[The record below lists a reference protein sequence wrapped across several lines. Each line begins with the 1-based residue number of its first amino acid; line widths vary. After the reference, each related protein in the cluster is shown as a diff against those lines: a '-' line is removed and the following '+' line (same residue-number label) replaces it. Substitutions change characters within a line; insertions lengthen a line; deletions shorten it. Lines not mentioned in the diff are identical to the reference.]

1 MSDRNTPEGDA
12 VIQPVMPTY
21 GRYDVAF
28 ERGEGVYLIATDG
41 RRFLDFAAGIAVNSL
56 GHAHP
61 HLVKALQD
69 QAAKL
74 WHTSNLYR
82 SPAQERLAERLVAA
96 SFADTVFFCN
106 SGVEAIEGGI
116 KLCRRYHSSGGN
128 PGRWR
133 IITFEGAFH
142 GRTLAALA
150 AANNPKYLDGF
161 GPRVDGFDNVAFN
174 NLNEVRAA
182 ITDETAAILLEPLQG
197 EGGIS
202 KAQLQF
208 MNDLRAVCDE
218 YGLLLFLDE
227 VQCGMGRTGRLFAH
241 EWAEIAPDV
250 VATAKGIG
258 SGFPMGAILA
268 REEAARGMVPGIHG
282 TTFGGNQLAMA
293 VGNAVMDVM
302 LANGFMERV
311 RERGEALYGRLTAI
325 VKVFPEIFSSVRGA
339 GLMLGLE
346 CVVPAGDVVNRLR
359 DRGLLTVPAAEN
371 VVRIL
376 PPLTIEQS
384 HIDEA
389 AVIIETVAAKWGS
402 ADG

>member
-1 MSDRNTPEGDA
+1 
-12 VIQPVMPTY
+12 MPTY

-28 ERGEGVYLIATDG
+28 ERGEGVYLIAADG
-41 RRFLDFAAGIAVNSL
+41 RRYLDFAAGIAVNSL

-61 HLVKALQD
+61 HLVGALQD

-82 SPAQERLAERLVAA
+82 SPSQERLAERLVAA

-116 KLCRRYHSSGGN
+116 KLCRRYHSAGGN
-128 PGRWR
+128 PQRWR
-133 IITFEGAFH
+133 IITFDGAFH
-142 GRTLAALA
+142 GRTLSALA

-161 GPRVDGFDNVAFN
+161 GPKVDGFDNVAFN

-182 ITDETAAILLEPLQG
+182 VTEETAAILVEPLQG
-197 EGGIS
+197 EGGIRR
-202 KAQLQF
+202 AELQF
-208 MNDLRAVCDE
+208 MKDLRAVCDE
-218 YGLLLFLDE
+218 FGLLLFLDE

-241 EWAEIAPDV
+241 EWAEIVPDV
-250 VATAKGIG
+250 VAVAKGVG
-258 SGFPMGAILA
+258 SGFPMGAILS
-268 REEAARGMVPGIHG
+268 REEAARGMVSGVHG

-293 VGNAVMDVM
+293 VGNAVMDVI
-302 LANGFMERV
+302 LADGFMEWV
-311 RERGEALYGRLTAI
+311 REQGEALFGRLTAI
-325 VKVFPEIFSSVRGA
+325 VRMFPEIFRSVRGA

-346 CVVPAGDVVNRLR
+346 CVVPAGDVVNKLR
-359 DRGLLTVPAAEN
+359 DGGLLTVPAAEN

-376 PPLTIEQS
+376 PPLIIEQS

-389 AVIIETVAAKWGS
+389 AAIIEQIAAKWGS
-402 ADG
+402 DDG

>member
-1 MSDRNTPEGDA
+1 MIPA
-12 VIQPVMPTY
+12 VMPTY

-28 ERGEGVYLIATDG
+28 ERGEGVYLIAEDG

-74 WHTSNLYR
+74 WHVSNLYR
-82 SPAQERLAERLVAA
+82 SPAQEKLAERLVAA

-106 SGVEAIEGGI
+106 SGVEAVEGAI
-116 KLCRRYHSSGGN
+116 KLCRRYHAVGGN
-128 PGRWR
+128 PQRWR
-133 IITFEGAFH
+133 IITFDGAFH
-142 GRTLAALA
+142 GRTLSALA

-161 GPRVDGFDNVAFN
+161 GPKVDGFDNVAFN

-182 ITDETAAILLEPLQG
+182 ITDETAAILIEPVQG
-197 EGGIS
+197 EGGIR
-202 KAQLQF
+202 KADQQF
-208 MNDLRAVCDE
+208 MKDLRTVCDE
-218 YGLLLFLDE
+218 FGLLLFLDE
-227 VQCGMGRTGRLFAH
+227 VQCGMGRTGKLFAH
-241 EWAEIAPDV
+241 EWAEIEPDV
-250 VATAKGIG
+250 VASAKGIG

-268 REEAARGMVPGIHG
+268 KEEAARGMVPGVHG
-282 TTFGGNQLAMA
+282 TTFGGNALAMA

-302 LANGFMERV
+302 LDDGFMERV
-311 RERGEALYGRLTAI
+311 QERGEALYGRLSAI
-325 VKVFPEIFSSVRGA
+325 VKMFPEIFRSVRGA

-346 CVVPAGDVVNRLR
+346 CAVPAGDVVGKLR
-359 DRGLLTVPAAEN
+359 EGGLLTVPAAEN

-389 AVIIETVAAKWGS
+389 ASIIETVAAGWGKG
-402 ADG
+402 DG

>member
-1 MSDRNTPEGDA
+1 M
-12 VIQPVMPTY
+12 IQAVMPTY

-61 HLVKALQD
+61 HLVKALQE
-69 QAAKL
+69 QAGKL

-82 SPAQERLAERLVAA
+82 SPGQERLAERLVAA

-116 KLCRRYHSSGGN
+116 KLCRRYHSAGGS

-133 IITFEGAFH
+133 IITFDGAFH

-150 AANNPKYLDGF
+150 AANNRKYLDGF
-161 GPRVDGFDNVAFN
+161 GPKVDGFDNVAFN

-182 ITDETAAILLEPLQG
+182 ITDETAAILVEPVQG
-197 EGGIS
+197 EGGIR
-202 KAQLQF
+202 KAELQF
-208 MNDLRAVCDE
+208 MKDLRTVSDE

-241 EWAEIAPDV
+241 EWSEIAPDV

-268 REEAARGMVPGIHG
+268 REEAARGMVPGVHG

-325 VKVFPEIFSSVRGA
+325 VKIFPEIFRSVRGA

-359 DRGLLTVPAAEN
+359 DGGLLTVSAGEN

-376 PPLTIEQS
+376 PPLVIEQS

-389 AVIIETVAAKWGS
+389 AAIIERVAAKWGAS
-402 ADG
+402 GG

>member
-1 MSDRNTPEGDA
+1 
-12 VIQPVMPTY
+12 VIPAVMPTY

-28 ERGEGVYLIATDG
+28 ERGEGVYLIAEDG

-74 WHTSNLYR
+74 WHVSNLYR
-82 SPAQERLAERLVAA
+82 SPAQEKLAERLVAA

-106 SGVEAIEGGI
+106 SGVEAVEGAI
-116 KLCRRYHSSGGN
+116 KLCRRYHAVGGN
-128 PGRWR
+128 PQRWR
-133 IITFEGAFH
+133 IITFDGAFH
-142 GRTLAALA
+142 GRTLSALA

-161 GPRVDGFDNVAFN
+161 GPKVDGFDNVAFN

-182 ITDETAAILLEPLQG
+182 ITDETAAILIEPVQG
-197 EGGIS
+197 EGGIR
-202 KAQLQF
+202 KADQQF
-208 MNDLRAVCDE
+208 MKDLRTVCDE
-218 YGLLLFLDE
+218 FGLLLFLDE
-227 VQCGMGRTGRLFAH
+227 VQCGMGRTGKLFAH
-241 EWAEIAPDV
+241 EWAEIEPDV
-250 VATAKGIG
+250 VASAKGIG

-268 REEAARGMVPGIHG
+268 KEEAARGMVPGVHG
-282 TTFGGNQLAMA
+282 TTFGGNALAMA

-302 LANGFMERV
+302 LDDGFMERV
-311 RERGEALYGRLTAI
+311 QERGEALYGRLSAI
-325 VKVFPEIFSSVRGA
+325 VKMFPEIFRSVRGA

-346 CVVPAGDVVNRLR
+346 CAVPAGDLVGKLR
-359 DRGLLTVPAAEN
+359 EGGLLTVPAAEN

-389 AVIIETVAAKWGS
+389 ASIIETVAAGWGKG
-402 ADG
+402 DG

>member
-1 MSDRNTPEGDA
+1 
-12 VIQPVMPTY
+12 MPTY

-28 ERGEGVYLIATDG
+28 ERGEGAYLIAADG

-61 HLVKALQD
+61 HLVEALTG

-74 WHTSNLYR
+74 WHVSNLYE
-82 SPAQERLAERLVAA
+82 SPGQQKLAERLVAA

-106 SGVEAIEGGI
+106 SGVEAMEGGI
-116 KLCRRYHSSGGN
+116 KLCRRYHSAGGN
-128 PGRWR
+128 PERWR
-133 IITFEGAFH
+133 IITFDGAFH
-142 GRTLAALA
+142 GRTLSTLA

-161 GPRVDGFDNVAFN
+161 GPKVDGFDQAAFN

-182 ITDETAAILLEPLQG
+182 VTDETAAILVEPVQG
-197 EGGIS
+197 EGGIR
-202 KAQLQF
+202 KAELQF
-208 MNDLRAVCDE
+208 MKDLRAVCDE
-218 YGLLLFLDE
+218 FGLLLFLDE

-241 EWAEIAPDV
+241 EWAEIEPDV
-250 VATAKGIG
+250 VASAKGIG

-268 REEAARGMVPGIHG
+268 KEEAARGMVPGVHG
-282 TTFGGNQLAMA
+282 TTFGGNALAMA

-302 LANGFMERV
+302 LADGFMQHV
-311 RERGEALYGRLTAI
+311 REQGDALYGRLSAI
-325 VKVFPEIFSSVRGA
+325 VKMFPEVFRSVRGA

-346 CVVPAGDVVNRLR
+346 CVVPATDVVGRLR
-359 DRGLLTVPAAEN
+359 DGGLLTVPAGEN

-376 PPLTIEQS
+376 PPLIIEQS

-389 AVIIETVAAKWGS
+389 AAIIEKMAAGWEKG
-402 ADG
+402 DG

>member
-1 MSDRNTPEGDA
+1 
-12 VIQPVMPTY
+12 MPTY

-28 ERGEGVYLIATDG
+28 ERGEGAYLIAADG

-61 HLVKALQD
+61 HLVEALTG

-74 WHTSNLYR
+74 WHVSNLYE
-82 SPAQERLAERLVAA
+82 SPGQQKLAERLVAA

-106 SGVEAIEGGI
+106 SGVEAMEGGI
-116 KLCRRYHSSGGN
+116 KLCRRYHSAGGN
-128 PGRWR
+128 PERWR
-133 IITFEGAFH
+133 IITFDGAFH
-142 GRTLAALA
+142 GRTLSTLA

-161 GPRVDGFDNVAFN
+161 GPKVDGFDQAAFN

-182 ITDETAAILLEPLQG
+182 VTDETAAILVEPVQG
-197 EGGIS
+197 EGGIR
-202 KAQLQF
+202 KAELQF
-208 MNDLRAVCDE
+208 MKDLRAVCDE
-218 YGLLLFLDE
+218 FGLLLFLDE

-241 EWAEIAPDV
+241 EWAEIEPDV
-250 VATAKGIG
+250 VASAKGIG

-268 REEAARGMVPGIHG
+268 KEEAARGMVPGVHG
-282 TTFGGNQLAMA
+282 TTFGGNALAMA

-302 LANGFMERV
+302 LADGFMQHV
-311 RERGEALYGRLTAI
+311 REHGDALYGRLSAI
-325 VKVFPEIFSSVRGA
+325 VKMFPEVFRSVRGA

-346 CVVPAGDVVNRLR
+346 CVVPATDVVGRLR
-359 DRGLLTVPAAEN
+359 DGGLLTVPAGEN

-376 PPLTIEQS
+376 PPLIIEQS

-389 AVIIETVAAKWGS
+389 AAIIEKMAAGWEKG
-402 ADG
+402 DG

>member
-1 MSDRNTPEGDA
+1 
-12 VIQPVMPTY
+12 MPTY

-28 ERGEGVYLIATDG
+28 ERGEGAYLIADDG

-61 HLVKALQD
+61 HLVKALRD
-69 QAAKL
+69 QAARL

-82 SPAQERLAERLVAA
+82 SPGQEKLAERLVAA

-116 KLCRRYHSSGGN
+116 KICRRYHAAGGN

-133 IITFEGAFH
+133 IITFDGAFH
-142 GRTLAALA
+142 GRTLSALA

-161 GPRVDGFDNVAFN
+161 GPKADGFDNVAFN

-182 ITDETAAILLEPLQG
+182 ITDETAAILVEPLQG
-197 EGGIS
+197 EGGIR

-208 MNDLRAVCDE
+208 MKDLRTVCDE

-268 REEAARGMVPGIHG
+268 REEAARGMVPGVHG

-302 LANGFMERV
+302 MSGGFMDRV

-325 VKVFPEIFSSVRGA
+325 VTMFPEIFKSVRGA

-359 DRGLLTVPAAEN
+359 DGGLLTVAAAEN
-371 VVRIL
+371 VVRVL
-376 PPLTIEQS
+376 PPLIIEQS

-389 AVIIETVAAKWGS
+389 AAIIETVAAKWGS
-402 ADG
+402 DDG

>member
-1 MSDRNTPEGDA
+1 
-12 VIQPVMPTY
+12 VIPAVMPTY

-28 ERGEGVYLIATDG
+28 ERGEGVYLIAEDG
-41 RRFLDFAAGIAVNSL
+41 RRYLDFAAGIAVNSL

-82 SPAQERLAERLVAA
+82 SPSQARLAERLVAA

-116 KLCRRYHSSGGN
+116 KLCRRYHSAGGN
-128 PGRWR
+128 PERWR
-133 IITFEGAFH
+133 IITFDGAFH
-142 GRTLAALA
+142 GRTLSALA

-161 GPRVDGFDNVAFN
+161 GPKVDGFDNVAFN

-182 ITDETAAILLEPLQG
+182 VTDETAAILIEPVQG
-197 EGGIS
+197 EGGIR
-202 KAQLQF
+202 KADLQF
-208 MNDLRAVCDE
+208 LKDLRAVCDE
-218 YGLLLFLDE
+218 FGLLLFLDE
-227 VQCGMGRTGRLFAH
+227 VQCGMGRTGRLFAY
-241 EWAEIAPDV
+241 EWAEIEPDV
-250 VATAKGIG
+250 VAAAKGIG
-258 SGFPMGAILA
+258 SGFPMGAVLA
-268 REEAARGMVPGIHG
+268 REVAARGMVPGVHG

-302 LANGFMERV
+302 LADGFMERV
-311 RERGEALYGRLTAI
+311 CEQGQALYGRLTAI
-325 VKVFPEIFSSVRGA
+325 VKMFPEVFRAVRGA

-346 CVVPAGDVVNRLR
+346 CVVPAVEMVNRLR
-359 DRGLLTVPAAEN
+359 GAGLLTVPAAEN

-376 PPLTIEQS
+376 PPLIIDQS
-384 HIDEA
+384 HVDEA
-389 AVIIETVAAKWGS
+389 AAIIERTAAKWASG
-402 ADG
+402 DG